1 MAEGNSELRFLC
13 LKDVSGTWKIKWR
26 IMLGDA
32 TRLAVKIMD
41 VLANRSFGVTL
52 SSIVV
57 NKEHTFLC
65 HKCKN
70 LAESIEA
77 LTKKVKSAEI
87 ELVMIEKRFMETI
100 RKGNRNELAE

>member
-1 MAEGNSELRFLC
+1 MAEGNSELCFLC
-13 LKDVSGTWKIKWR
+13 LKDVSSGTWKIKR
-26 IMLGDA
+26 RKMLGDA
-32 TRLAVKIMD
+32 TRLAVEVMD
-41 VLANRSFGVTL
+41 ILANRSFGVTL

-77 LTKKVKSAEI
+77 LTKKVKSAES
-87 ELVMIEKRFMETI
+87 ELVVMIEKRFMETI
-100 RKGNRNELAE
+100 RKRNRN